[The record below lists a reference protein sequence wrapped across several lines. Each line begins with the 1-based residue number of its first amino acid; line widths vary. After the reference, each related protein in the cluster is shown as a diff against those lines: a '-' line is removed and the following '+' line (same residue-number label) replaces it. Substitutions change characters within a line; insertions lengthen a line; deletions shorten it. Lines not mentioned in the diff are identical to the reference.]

1 MPQKALHP
9 VIKPDFRHTDER
21 RQSQMALR
29 PLLIGLTLILALVL
43 IILSILLINPTRPL
57 HESQGLVPSP
67 SGANQQH

>member
-1 MPQKALHP
+1 
-9 VIKPDFRHTDER
+9 
-21 RQSQMALR
+21 MALR

-43 IILSILLINPTRPL
+43 IILSILLVNPTAPL